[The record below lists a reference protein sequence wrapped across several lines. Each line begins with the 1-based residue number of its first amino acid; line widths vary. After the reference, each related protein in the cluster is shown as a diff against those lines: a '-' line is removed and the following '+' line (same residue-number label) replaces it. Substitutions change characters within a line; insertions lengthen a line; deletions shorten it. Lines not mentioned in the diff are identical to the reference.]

1 MKACYFRTLFGK
13 FLTPNKFCNFEN
25 YMYVVTDVLSVLGHI
40 NVNYQCCPYH
50 RIM

>member
-13 FLTPNKFCNFEN
+13 LLTPNKFCNFEN
-25 YMYVVTDVLSVLGHI
+25 YIYVVTDVLSVLGHI
-40 NVNYQCCPYH
+40 NVNLPMLSYH